1 MKIIS
6 YDSPVGKL
14 TIATQNNAII
24 AISFSEL
31 NDNYLTKLL
40 TYPEIDIPGNPND
53 HLESQL
59 ETFFSGKD
67 PHFSLHLQL
76 HGTKFQQKVWTA
88 CASIPYGETRSY
100 SDIAHMIEN
109 PKAVRAVG
117 TALSQNPIPLI
128 IPCHRVLRSNG
139 NLGGFAGGLDVKK
152 ALLELEK
159 KH

>member
-24 AISFSEL
+24 AISFSAL
-31 NDNYLTKLL
+31 DDNYLTKLL

-100 SDIAHMIEN
+100 SNIAQMIGN

-117 TALSQNPIPLI
+117 TALGANPIPI
-128 IPCHRVLRSNG
+128 VIPCHRVLQSG
-139 NLGGFAGGLDVKK
+139 GKLGGFGWGLEAKL
-152 ALLELEK
+152 ALLDLEK
-159 KH
+159 K